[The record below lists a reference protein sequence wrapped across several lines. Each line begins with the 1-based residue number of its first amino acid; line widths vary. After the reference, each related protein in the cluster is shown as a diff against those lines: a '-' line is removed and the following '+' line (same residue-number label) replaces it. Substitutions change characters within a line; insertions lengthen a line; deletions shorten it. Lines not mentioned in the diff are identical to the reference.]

1 MIDNID
7 ILESKVNDLKKI
19 IFLEKRG
26 EKKDKLIEQ
35 LNEYKLEVDIVDN
48 NIELLEKVVIL
59 FQKNFRICSRA
70 S

>member
-7 ILESKVNDLKKI
+7 ILESKVNDLKNYI
-19 IFLEKRG
+19 SREKG
-26 EKKDKLIEQ
+26 KKDKLIEQ

-59 FQKNFRICSRA
+59 FQKLQNLLRQLKLK
-70 S
+70 